1 MTTAIVAISV
11 PLIVEWV
18 FAPVNLWT
26 GRTMPNFT
34 RFTGLPPQTA
44 THVLAPIKL
53 ATALALTIGLA
64 IPAASVAGA
73 LATLGICGF
82 YLLRLTDPGRRDP
95 AGLGGFTIF
104 GGMALALLVLR
115 T

>member
-1 MTTAIVAISV
+1 MTAAIVVLSV
-11 PLIVEWV
+11 LLITEWV

-26 GRTMPNFT
+26 GRTMPNFR
-34 RFTGLPPQTA
+34 RFTGLPPQAA

-53 ATALALTIGLA
+53 ATALALAIGLA

-82 YLLRLTDPGRRDP
+82 YLLRLAAPGRRDP
-95 AGLGGFTIF
+95 AGLAGFTIF
-104 GGMALALLVLR
+104 GGIALALLLLR